1 MTVTARDYL
10 DTGIANLG
18 LLGGAKNLIAARE
31 AFRQATELD
40 PGMCDAWMG
49 LAAAGDTSTRTLR
62 HAHDASATL
71 HRETRRLGL
80 GDTDL
85 APTIPAPVF
94 LDLYPY
100 TAGGLALAYAAGLIR
115 DSDYDAADNLLGR
128 IDLSREPQQTQIH
141 RFLGATLHYVT
152 HRWPDVLTWTSRPVQ
167 AHNEVV
173 DAATTLLRGIAHTG
187 LGQFQT
193 ALATLQPITA
203 ELHPAPIAAEAALYR
218 GLCHR
223 ALHDEAAGHAQFTAA
238 TVDGVLR
245 PDASAALADPTFGP
259 IVTTEEAIA
268 ARTDRWDPDSG
279 PTTTEIRKAQ
289 QRQAA
294 QEVLDEAQR
303 NLDAFIGLRRVKAHV
318 TELKNV
324 QIYDQAM
331 AQRGIEV
338 GRRESLHMTLIGPA
352 GTGKTSIARIICE
365 MYFGLGILESPE
377 FIEVSRNELVGQ
389 HIGETEAK
397 TSAILNTAKGRA
409 LLIDEATDL
418 YKPDLDRD
426 FGRIALDTIMKFAE
440 DHRHDTMIALAGYAV
455 PMNLLLS
462 ANPGLRS
469 RFPYQL
475 EFVSNTADEI
485 VQIAQLFAKTSRVTI
500 DAQALQH
507 FTSITEWLCNTPA
520 NDEHNQLLID
530 IAANGRYARNVIA
543 SATGKMKARNAA
555 DPSIDL
561 LTADLES
568 ISVITLADMQTAV
581 TEVLTANNITTS
593 SQPT

>member
-1 MTVTARDYL
+1 MTAREYFDR
-10 DTGIANLG
+10 GVAALG
-18 LLGGAKNLIAARE
+18 LTDGTANRAAARQYFE
-31 AFRQATELD
+31 QAVQAD
-40 PGMCDAWMG
+40 PTMCDAWMG
-49 LAAAGDTSTRTLR
+49 LVAAGDTSTTTVRN
-62 HAHDASATL
+62 AHHASATL

-80 GDTDL
+80 GDADL

-94 LDLYPY
+94 LDLYPH
-100 TAGGLALAYAAGLIR
+100 TPGGLALAYAAGLIR
-115 DSDYDAADNLLGR
+115 DGDYDAAEELLND

-152 HRWPDVLTWTSRPVQ
+152 RRWPDVLAWTSRRVQ
-167 AHNEVV
+167 AHNEVI
-173 DAATTLLRGIAHTG
+173 DAATTLLTGIAHTG
-187 LGQFQT
+187 LGQFET
-193 ALATLQPITA
+193 ALATLKSITA

-223 ALHDEAAGHAQFTAA
+223 ALRDEPAARTQFAAA

-245 PDASAALADPTFGP
+245 PDASTALADPTFGA
-259 IVTTEEAIA
+259 IVTTDEAIA
-268 ARTDRWDPDSG
+268 ARTNRWDPHSG
-279 PTTTEIRKAQ
+279 PTTTELRKAQ

-294 QEVLDEAQR
+294 QEVLDKAQGS
-303 NLDAFIGLRRVKAHV
+303 LDAFIGLQRVKAHV

-324 QIYDQAM
+324 QTYDQAM

-338 GRRESLHMTLIGPA
+338 GRRESLHMTLVGPA
-352 GTGKTSIARIICE
+352 GTGKTSIARIICQ
-365 MYFGLGILESPE
+365 MYCGLGILESPE

-397 TSAILNTAKGRA
+397 TSTILNNAKGRA
-409 LLIDEATDL
+409 LLIDEAPDL

-440 DHRHDTMIALAGYAV
+440 DHRHDTMITLAGYAA

-475 EFVSNTADEI
+475 EFVSNTANEI
-485 VQIAQLFAKTSRVTI
+485 VEIAQLFAATAGVTI
-500 DAQALQH
+500 DPQALQH
-507 FTSITEWLCNTPA
+507 FTNITEWLCRTPA

-530 IAANGRYARNVIA
+530 VAANGRYARNVIA

-555 DPSIDL
+555 DPNIDL
-561 LTADLES
+561 LTADLDAIS
-568 ISVITLADMQTAV
+568 IITLADMQTAV
-581 TEVLTANNITTS
+581 TEVLTANDISIS
-593 SQPT
+593 SELT

>member
-10 DTGIANLG
+10 DTGIGNLG
-18 LLGGAKNLIAARE
+18 LDGGPKNLAAARE

-40 PGMCDAWMG
+40 PGMCDAWIG
-49 LAAAGDTSTRTLR
+49 LAAVGDTSTRVLR
-62 HAHDASATL
+62 HAHDTSATL

-80 GDTDL
+80 GDADL
-85 APTIPAPVF
+85 APTVPAPVF
-94 LDLYPY
+94 LDLYPH

-115 DSDYDAADNLLGR
+115 DGDYDRAENLLNH
-128 IDLSREPQQTQIH
+128 IDLSREPQQTQVH
-141 RFLGATLHYVT
+141 RFLGAALHYVT
-152 HRWPDVLTWTSRPVQ
+152 RRWPDVLAWTSRHVS
-167 AHNEVV
+167 AHNEII

-187 LGQFQT
+187 LGQFET
-193 ALATLQPITA
+193 ALAALEPITA
-203 ELHPAPIAAEAALYR
+203 ELHPGLIAAEAAVYR
-218 GLCHR
+218 GLCRR
-223 ALHDEAAGHAQFTAA
+223 ALHDEHAAHAQFTAA
-238 TVDGVLR
+238 TFDGVRR

-279 PTTTEIRKAQ
+279 PTTTEIRQAE
-289 QRQAA
+289 QRKAA

-303 NLDAFIGLRRVKAHV
+303 NLDTFIGLARVKAHV

-331 AQRGIEV
+331 ARRGIEV
-338 GRRESLHMTLIGPA
+338 GRHESLHMTLVGPA
-352 GTGKTSIARIICE
+352 GTGKTSIARIICQ

-397 TSAILNTAKGRA
+397 TSAILNNAKGRA
-409 LLIDEATDL
+409 LLIDEAPDL

-440 DHRHDTMIALAGYAV
+440 DHRHDTMIALAGYAA

-475 EFVSNTADEI
+475 EFVSNTADET
-485 VQIAQLFAKTSRVTI
+485 VQIAKQFAATSRVTI
-500 DAQALQH
+500 DTPALQH
-507 FTSITEWLCNTPA
+507 FTTVTEWLCATPA
-520 NDEHNQLLID
+520 NDEHNRLLID

-561 LTADLES
+561 LAADLES
-568 ISVITLADMQTAV
+568 ISVITLPDMRTAI
-581 TEVLTANNITTS
+581 TEVLTANDIATS
-593 SQPT
+593 PR

>member
-18 LLGGAKNLIAARE
+18 LLGGPKNLAAARE

-40 PGMCDAWMG
+40 PGMCDAWLG
-49 LAAAGDTSTRTLR
+49 LAAAGDTGTPTLR
-62 HAHDASATL
+62 KAHDTSTTL

-80 GDTDL
+80 GDADL
-85 APTIPAPVF
+85 APTVPAPVF
-94 LDLYPY
+94 LDLYPH
-100 TAGGLALAYAAGLIR
+100 TPRGLALAYAAGLIR
-115 DSDYDAADNLLGR
+115 DGDYAAAEKLLDH
-128 IDLSREPQQTQIH
+128 IDLNREPQQTQIY

-152 HRWPDVLTWTSRPVQ
+152 RRWPDVLTWTSRPVS

-173 DAATTLLRGIAHTG
+173 DAATILLRGIAHTG

-193 ALATLQPITA
+193 ALATLENITT

-223 ALHDEAAGHAQFTAA
+223 ALHEEQTAHAQFAAA

-245 PDASAALADPTFGP
+245 PDAAAALADPTFGP
-259 IVTTEEAIA
+259 IVTTEEAIV

-279 PTTTEIRKAQ
+279 PTTTEIHQAQ
-289 QRQAA
+289 QLKAA
-294 QEVLDEAQR
+294 QDVLDEAQHS
-303 NLDAFIGLRRVKAHV
+303 LDAFIGLQRVKVHV

-331 AQRGIEV
+331 AQRGVEV
-338 GRRESLHMTLIGPA
+338 GRRESLHMTVVGPA
-352 GTGKTSIARIICE
+352 GTGKTSIARIICQ

-397 TSAILNTAKGRA
+397 TSAILNNAKGRA
-409 LLIDEATDL
+409 LLIDEAPDL

-440 DHRHDTMIALAGYAV
+440 DHRHDTMIALAGYAA
-455 PMNLLLS
+455 PMDQLLS

-485 VQIAQLFAKTSRVTI
+485 VQIAQLFATTSRVTI
-500 DAQALQH
+500 DPQALQH
-507 FTSITEWLCNTPA
+507 FTSITEWLCNTPV
-520 NDEHNQLLID
+520 NDEQNQLLID

-555 DPSIDL
+555 DPDIDL
-561 LTADLES
+561 LTADIDA
-568 ISVITLADMQTAV
+568 ISVITVADMQTAI
-581 TEVLTANNITTS
+581 TEVLTANDLTAS
-593 SQPT
+593 PELA

>member
-10 DTGIANLG
+10 DTGIASLG
-18 LLGGAKNLIAARE
+18 LLGGAKNLPAARE

-49 LAAAGDTSTRTLR
+49 LAVAGDTSTRTLR
-62 HAHDASATL
+62 HAHHASATL

-80 GDTDL
+80 GDADL
-85 APTIPAPVF
+85 APTVAAPVF
-94 LDLYPY
+94 LDLYPH
-100 TAGGLALAYAAGLIR
+100 TAAGLALAYAAALIR
-115 DSDYDAADNLLGR
+115 DGDYDAAEKLLDQV
-128 IDLSREPQQTQIH
+128 DLSREPQQTQIH

-152 HRWPDVLTWTSRPVQ
+152 RRWPDVLTWTARPVS
-167 AHNEVV
+167 AHNDVI
-173 DAATTLLRGIAHTG
+173 DAATTLVRGIAHTG

-203 ELHPAPIAAEAALYR
+203 ERHPAPIAAEAALYR

-223 ALHDEAAGHAQFTAA
+223 ALHNEPAARAQFTAA
-238 TVDGVLR
+238 TIDGVLR
-245 PDASAALADPTFGP
+245 PDASAALADPTFGT
-259 IVTTEEAIA
+259 IVTTEETIA
-268 ARTDRWDPDSG
+268 ARTNRWDPDSG
-279 PTTTEIRKAQ
+279 PTTTEIRQAQ
-289 QRQAA
+289 QRQAS
-294 QEVLDEAQR
+294 QEVLDEAQH
-303 NLDAFIGLRRVKAHV
+303 NLDTFIGLRHVKSHV

-338 GRRESLHMTLIGPA
+338 GRRESLHMTLVGPA
-352 GTGKTSIARIICE
+352 GTGKTSIARIICQ

-397 TSAILNTAKGRA
+397 TSAILNNAKGRA
-409 LLIDEATDL
+409 LLIDEAPDL

-440 DHRHDTMIALAGYAV
+440 DHRHDTMIALAGYAA

-485 VQIAQLFAKTSRVTI
+485 VQIAQLFATNSHVTI
-500 DAQALQH
+500 DPQALQH

-520 NDEHNQLLID
+520 NDQHNQLLID

-543 SATGKMKARNAA
+543 SATAKMKARNAA

-568 ISVITLADMQTAV
+568 IRVITLADMQTAI
-581 TEVLTANNITTS
+581 TEVLTANDITTNR
-593 SQPT
+593 QPM